1 MKKIAAVALSV
12 LLVLALAC
20 TAVAEAVDVTGTWY
34 ISMFG
39 MNIVLELNADGT
51 YTMDMSAMGAEEPET
66 GSYAFDGANITMDPG
81 GEAETV
87 IPYDAETNTF
97 GAEGMTISREP
108 VAAFE
113 AAPAVAITDIA
124 QIAGSWKADMVSAFG
139 MTLPTAQADMSL
151 TLNVEGDNVAL
162 NLDFLGEEKLEL
174 TGEVKDGAVVCVVAA
189 TEYTSES
196 IYTIN
201 LLEDGTVA
209 ASFDM
214 IGETVIFYLSPV
226 TAE

>member
-1 MKKIAAVALSV
+1 MKKIIAVALSV

-20 TAVAEAVDVTGTWY
+20 TAVAAAVDVTGTWY
-34 ISMFG
+34 ISMYG

-51 YTMDMSAMGAEEPET
+51 YAMDMSATGVEEPENGT
-66 GSYAFDGANITMDPG
+66 YAFDGANITMDPG

-87 IPYDAETNTF
+87 IPYDAETNSF
-97 GAEGMTISREP
+97 SAEGMTITREP
-108 VAAFE
+108 AAAFE

-124 QIAGSWKADMVSAFG
+124 QIAGNWKADMVVAFG
-139 MTLPTAQADMSL
+139 MTLPVADAGMDL
-151 TLNVEGDNVAL
+151 TVTVTGDNVVM
-162 NLDFLGEEKLEL
+162 NLDFLGEEKLDL

-189 TEYTSES
+189 TDTTSES

-201 LLEDGTVA
+201 LLEDGTAA

-214 IGETVIFYLSPV
+214 LGETIIFYLSPV
-226 TAE
+226 AE